1 MVRKLQSLFLFARP
15 RVDANAD
22 TSPSALASHS
32 TQLFKLGLPWVD
44 HCCSGCLRAF
54 GNNVSSLPAARS
66 ILLESL
72 VPAGDC
78 AGRDNPKPNENQIE
92 QDAKR
97 TATGIVPRLRNW
109 IVGSVSRVA
118 EDQTSK
124 KHKDA
129 EEGVQKDVSLVSPH
143 QAPDKKR
150 EFELAN
156 PRFFS
161 EEANK
166 RKKTMA
172 DAVAWRTAELD
183 RSSPSVSPAEIHTL
197 HDGLNVDSSSSG
209 DKDKDERDQSK
220 PTENQI
226 EASFA
231 ASGEQEDEPDEFMEE
246 VVKPWIQSCHDHSRQ
261 ELASLEARRAQPG
274 EQGWTSYDEW
284 LLDMTR
290 KEVEMI
296 DGVPEAPGSNGDE
309 AERAEAP
316 HADRGSP
323 PSDRESEAERAESP
337 PADRGHGAEPPE
349 SPGDRDDETREFM
362 EQVVLP
368 LHQRVD
374 ETVRRTLASLEA
386 RRAQPGERGWTH
398 WDQHALDMVRRV
410 WMGRI

>member
-1 MVRKLQSLFLFARP
+1 MPMLTPRRRAFA
-15 RVDANAD
+15 
-22 TSPSALASHS
+22 SHHS

-92 QDAKR
+92 QDAKS
-97 TATGIVPRLRNW
+97 TGIVPRLRNW

-246 VVKPWIQSCHDHSRQ
+246 VVKPWLRSCDDHSRQ
-261 ELASLEARRAQPG
+261 DLASLEARRAQPG